1 MPKRKEHIV
10 TGEIYHVYNKSVGSE
25 QLFLGEFYLNQAL
38 NRIRYYKFEVEE
50 KYILYSH
57 YKRNIP
63 ADTFIRKNSDRK
75 NPLIDIYA
83 YAIMPNHFHFI
94 IKELKVG
101 GLRFFISN
109 FQKSYAR
116 FYNAKNKRIGVVF
129 QGRFKIKRITN
140 TEQFIH
146 IVRYIHLNPVTACM
160 FDFKELSKSALTSY
174 TEYLG
179 LNKYKIV
186 NTDFVLRNFA
196 SIDEFKMFH
205 KNQVDYQRKLFMLK
219 KLLIE

>member
-1 MPKRKEHIV
+1 MPKRKERIVPGELYHI
-10 TGEIYHVYNKSVGSE
+10 YNKSAGSE
-25 QLFLGEFYLNQAL
+25 QLFLDEFHLKQAL
-38 NRIRYYKFEVEE
+38 NRIRYYKFEVDK
-50 KYILYSH
+50 KYVQYCQYKGDILV
-57 YKRNIP
+57 
-63 ADTFIRKNSDRK
+63 DTFIKNNSDQK
-75 NPLIDIYA
+75 IPLIDIYA

-116 FYNAKNKRIGVVF
+116 FYNARNKRIGVVF

-140 TEQFIH
+140 TEHFIH
-146 IVRYIHLNPVTACM
+146 VVRYIHLNPVTSYM
-160 FDFKELSKSALTSY
+160 FNFIELPKSTLTSY
-174 TEYLG
+174 KEYLG
-179 LNKYKIV
+179 LSNYKIV

-196 SIDEFKMFH
+196 SIDEFKKFH
-205 KNQVDYQRKLFMLK
+205 ENQVDYQKRLSLIK